1 VNAFAI
7 TFDGR
12 RDVDLN
18 GPTSVSAAQP
28 LPAKTHQEQRTAAVE
43 LVHVDVKKLG
53 NNAEDVQ
60 YVEELIVAAT
70 RRFDTERTSE

>member
-1 VNAFAI
+1 
-7 TFDGR
+7 
-12 RDVDLN
+12 
-18 GPTSVSAAQP
+18 
-28 LPAKTHQEQRTAAVE
+28 
-43 LVHVDVKKLG
+43 VKKLG